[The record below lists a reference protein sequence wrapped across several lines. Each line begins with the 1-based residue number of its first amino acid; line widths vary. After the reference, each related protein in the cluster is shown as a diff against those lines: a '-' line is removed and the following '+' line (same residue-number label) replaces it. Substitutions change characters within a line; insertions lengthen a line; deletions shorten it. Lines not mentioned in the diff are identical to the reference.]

1 MKNKLAILVDLLP
14 WLTSNPGVSAAEVA
28 KHFNISTAEV
38 MELLQL
44 AVFTGPGQYGGEL
57 VDIDFEDEE
66 SLFVSDAKGLE
77 RPIKF
82 TQEQAYQIIAGLN
95 YLIQLPGLID
105 PKELEQLLSKLMRLF
120 DINQPPIEHASSK
133 TESDTLSA
141 LGKAIAESVAVQITY
156 SSGNL
161 GTLSQRKVDPKTIV
175 IEQGYKYVKA
185 WCHAAL
191 AIRLFRIDRI
201 LEIEI
206 TNEKQV
212 EPQSLTEPK
221 GNPDQEVK
229 LLVTKHALLDLNSNH
244 IVDIQQ
250 KGDDEFAITLL
261 VHDLNWIA
269 REILASQGTIKPLE
283 PIELVE
289 LIKQKIHMWKKLNN
303 LD

>member
-1 MKNKLAILVDLLP
+1 MKNKLAVLIDLLP
-14 WLTSNPGVSAAEVA
+14 WLTQNPGASAAQVA
-28 KHFNISTAEV
+28 KHFNISVTEV

-77 RPIKF
+77 RPIRF

-95 YLIQLPGLID
+95 YLIQLPGLIE
-105 PKELEQLLSKLMRLF
+105 PKELDLLLSKLMRLF
-120 DINQPPIEHASSK
+120 NIDQPPIELAASA
-133 TESDTLSA
+133 TESNILNV
-141 LGKAIAESVAVQITY
+141 LGKAITESVAVQITY

-161 GTLSQRKVDPKTIV
+161 GKLSQRIIDPKSIV
-175 IEQGYKYVKA
+175 IENDHKYVKA

-191 AIRLFRIDRI
+191 AVRLFRIDRI
-201 LEIEI
+201 SEIEA
-206 TNEKQV
+206 TNQKQR
-212 EPQSLTEPK
+212 EIQTLTEQKEAPSK
-221 GNPDQEVK
+221 KVK
-229 LLVTKHALLDLNSNH
+229 LLVTKKALLDLNPNH
-244 IVDIQQ
+244 VLDREQQ
-250 KGDDEFAITLL
+250 GADEFSITLL

-269 REILASQGTIKPLE
+269 REIMASQGTIKPLE

-289 LIKQKIHMWKKLNN
+289 LIKHKIQMWKKLHN